1 MPLSILYSTLKYR
14 VDPSPLTIESVDV
27 LLPPEHVPKDWDI
40 LELVGGT
47 GHDTVALFI
56 SLAVT

>member
-1 MPLSILYSTLKYR
+1 MYSTLKYL

-27 LLPPEHVPKDWDI
+27 LLPPEHAPKDLDI
-40 LELVGGT
+40 LELPGGC
-47 GHDTVALFI
+47 GHDTDVLFI